1 MKQKVKSLKKQEKF
15 SIKKEE
21 QSMKKQAKGITL
33 IALII
38 TIIVLLILAAVSIAT
53 LTGDNGL
60 LNKAQEA
67 KIENDKA
74 GERDQIQLAYQAAK
88 MEDYQNTDDSKT
100 FVDIF
105 EEELEKNGLTGAVVT
120 DNGDGTYTVTLEN
133 GNSYK
138 IDENGN
144 ITDLGTGVTPPP
156 SATTVTDFT
165 GEEMYTKTENT
176 ETKDEYGNKITIP
189 AGFRVVIDEST
200 NYASKVTEGIVIED
214 NDIVEYEDGTKST
227 GNQFV
232 WVPVGK
238 IYTTADEATKES
250 TAKTINLSRYE
261 FADGTDKYQD
271 SEGKTLALGTP
282 IDRESSAI
290 ESGSYNYT
298 EDTTEGDNTHAISIT
313 EFKNKTNSAG
323 GYYIARYEASYGAD
337 GKANSKVSVGTP
349 IKTNGTKP
357 TEEGQLWNNI
367 NQPEAATAS
376 QNMYDSEKFTSDLV
390 NSYAWD
396 TAIVF
401 IQTFGG
407 EEYEAYSRQDGKS
420 INNQLT
426 NTGENGDNPLNIN
439 DMASNTR
446 EWTTETYSN
455 PSYPCTYRGGG
466 YNNSSNYTAYR
477 LSNITSISSFVITF
491 RSLLYV

>member
-1 MKQKVKSLKKQEKF
+1 MLKITK
-15 SIKKEE
+15 
-21 QSMKKQAKGITL
+21 AKGITL

-38 TIIVLLILAAVSIAT
+38 TIVVLLILAGVSIAT

-74 GERDQIQLAYQAAK
+74 GKKEKLQVEIMGSYG
-88 MEDYQNTDDSKT
+88 TD
-100 FVDIF
+100 
-105 EEELEKNGLTGAVVT
+105 G
-120 DNGDGTYTVTLEN
+120 
-133 GNSYK
+133 K
-138 IDENGN
+138 IDIEQLNKNLKELGVENADITKLPAKIEIEEDAYVITGNGN
-144 ITDLGTGVTPPP
+144 IKDLITMTEAQ
-156 SATTVTDFT
+156 SDSMLAN
-165 GEEMYTKTENT
+165 TENMAV
-176 ETKDEYGNKITIP
+176 EDDYGNIIILPAGVKITKDT
-189 AGFRVVIDEST
+189 T
-200 NYASKVTEGIVIED
+200 KVTEGIVIED

-261 FADGTDKYQD
+261 FADGTSSYTANDGT
-271 SEGKTLALGTP
+271 SLGVLAKGTP
-282 IDRESSAI
+282 IDRGSSAI
-290 ESGSYNYT
+290 VNSFYSYYTHT
-298 EDTTEGDNTHAISIT
+298 EDTTEGDNTHAINIT
-313 EFKNKTNSAG
+313 DFKNKTNVAG

-349 IKTNGTKP
+349 TETYDEP

-367 NQPEAATAS
+367 NQPDAATAS
-376 QNMYDSEKFTSDLV
+376 RKMYEGKTTFTSDLV

-407 EEYEAYSRQDGKS
+407 EEYKTYSRQSSKNDE
-420 INNQLT
+420 LA
-426 NTGENGDNPLNIN
+426 NTGVNGDNPLNIS

-446 EWTTETYSN
+446 ELTTEISN
-455 PSYPCTYRGGG
+455 IPGYPVTFRGGS
-466 YNNSSNYTAYR
+466 YDSAFYTANR
-477 LSNITSISSFVITF
+477 PFNLLKSSYNLTF
-491 RSLLYV
+491 RSLLYVQN

>member
-1 MKQKVKSLKKQEKF
+1 MLKNTKAKG
-15 SIKKEE
+15 
-21 QSMKKQAKGITL
+21 AKGITL
-33 IALII
+33 IALIV

-74 GERDQIQLAYQAAK
+74 GKKEKLQVEIMGSYG
-88 MEDYQNTDDSKT
+88 TD
-100 FVDIF
+100 
-105 EEELEKNGLTGAVVT
+105 G
-120 DNGDGTYTVTLEN
+120 
-133 GNSYK
+133 K
-138 IDENGN
+138 IDIEQLNKNLKELGVENADITKLPAKIEIEEDAYVITGNGN
-144 ITDLGTGVTPPP
+144 IKDLITMTEAQ
-156 SATTVTDFT
+156 SDSMLTN
-165 GEEMYTKTENT
+165 TENMAV
-176 ETKDEYGNKITIP
+176 EDEYGNIIILP
-189 AGFRVVIDEST
+189 AGFKITKDT
-200 NYASKVTEGIVIED
+200 TKVTEGIVIED

-238 IYTTADEATKES
+238 IYTTADETTKES
-250 TAKTINLSRYE
+250 TAQTINLSRYE

-271 SEGKTLALGTP
+271 SEGKALALGTP
-282 IDRESSAI
+282 IDRESSGILGLGGLNAF
-290 ESGSYNYT
+290 YYL

-313 EFKNKTNSAG
+313 EFKNKTNAAG
-323 GYYIARYEASYGAD
+323 GYYIARYESSYGED
-337 GKANSKVSVGTP
+337 GKANSKISVGTP

-367 NQPEAATAS
+367 TQPEAATAS
-376 QNMYDSEKFTSDLV
+376 RNMYDSKEFTSDLV

-407 EEYEAYSRQDGKS
+407 EEYETYSWQDGYS

-439 DMASNTR
+439 DMASNVI
-446 EWTTETYSN
+446 ELTTETCSSMYR
-455 PSYPCTYRGGG
+455 PGVTRGGR
-466 YNNSSNYTAYR
+466 YSFEHNYTGERYSADFGNYSEESFR
-477 LSNITSISSFVITF
+477 LI
-491 RSLLYV
+491 LYVQN